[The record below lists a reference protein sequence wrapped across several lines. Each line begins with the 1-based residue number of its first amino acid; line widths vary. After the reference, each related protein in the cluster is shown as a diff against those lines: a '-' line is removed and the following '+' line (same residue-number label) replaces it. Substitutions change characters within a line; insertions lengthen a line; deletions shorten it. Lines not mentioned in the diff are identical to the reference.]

1 MSESPAQAQSVLP
14 RTAMI
19 GVGSMGGAILA
30 GLLDPAVAI
39 QRPITVT
46 TNSAAS
52 AQTFAE
58 TGDVVAISAELEP
71 EANRIAVRGA
81 KLVVLGVKPWLIADV
96 VKQIAD
102 DLEPGAIIVSVAA
115 GVPASV
121 IEAHVPA
128 GIEVV
133 RAMPNTPAHLGLG
146 VTGIAPGAT
155 ASEAAVETVRALF
168 ETVGTVLVVREE
180 QIADIAAV
188 SGSGP
193 AYVFLYAE
201 HMMAA
206 AERLGFDAEQARVL
220 VEGTIRGSAELLV
233 QSTDGP
239 VQLRRNVTSPKG
251 TTEQAIL
258 VLEEANWG
266 ELFDRA
272 LAANVR
278 RSQELANGA

>member
-278 RSQELANGA
+278 RSQELANGV

>member
-1 MSESPAQAQSVLP
+1 
-14 RTAMI
+14 
-19 GVGSMGGAILA
+19 MGGAILA

-278 RSQELANGA
+278 RSQELANGV